1 MKILLT
7 DRSVSCTISFVQIIY
22 RDKTWDVKGGM
33 TARDAIKKIGL
44 DPESVLVVVNEV
56 LVTDDVVLKE
66 QDQIKLVAVVS
77 GGERENS

>member
-1 MKILLT
+1 MYNPG
-7 DRSVSCTISFVQIIY
+7 VQIIY
-22 RDKTWDVKGGM
+22 RDKTWSVKGGM

-56 LVTDDVVLKE
+56 LVTDDVVVQE

-77 GGERENS
+77 GGE